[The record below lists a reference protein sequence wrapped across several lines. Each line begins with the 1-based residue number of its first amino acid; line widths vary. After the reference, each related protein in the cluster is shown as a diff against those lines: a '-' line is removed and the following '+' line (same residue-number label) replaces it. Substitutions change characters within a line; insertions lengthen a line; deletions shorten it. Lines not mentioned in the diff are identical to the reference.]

1 MTGMLT
7 TLLFYVGCFF
17 IGFFLCIPI
26 GPVNLEVFQSAIKK
40 HYAQALSIALGAS
53 FGDAIWAMAA
63 FFGITP
69 FLKNGYSLSNGYNL
83 SIEGVFLLIT
93 AAITFVLGMLSLKDA
108 RLLEKIE
115 KREEAIVQRI
125 KRKRWAFVKGLTM
138 VLINPLGIAS
148 WMIAL
153 SFMKKLK
160 IYIPL
165 ELSYEIFFMITIILG
180 AFSYFILIIFIT
192 NKMKSLFSPQRMTKI
207 IRVLGYVLIAFSLY
221 FLFFAIKALFFHPQI
236 N

>member
-1 MTGMLT
+1 MLT
-7 TLLFYVGCFF
+7 SLLFYIGCFF
-17 IGFFLCIPI
+17 MGFFLCIPI

-40 HYAQALSIALGAS
+40 RHAHALSIALGAS
-53 FGDAIWAMAA
+53 VGDALWAMAA

-69 FLKNGYSLSNGYNL
+69 FLKNGYNIC
-83 SIEGVFLLIT
+83 IEGIFLLVT
-93 AAITFVLGMLSLKDA
+93 AAITFVLGLLSLKDA
-108 RLLEKIE
+108 RFLEKIE
-115 KREEAIVQRI
+115 KREEALAEKI

-165 ELSYEIFFMITIILG
+165 TLTYEIFFMISVILG
-180 AFSYFILIIFIT
+180 AFAYFTMIIFIT
-192 NKMKSLFSPQRMTKI
+192 HKMKSIFSPQRTQKI
-207 IRVLGYVLIAFSLY
+207 IQVLGFVLIGFSLY
-221 FLFFAIKALFFHPQI
+221 FLYFAVKAFLAYARLR
-236 N
+236 

>member
-1 MTGMLT
+1 MWLT
-7 TLLFYVGCFF
+7 YLLFYVGCFF

-40 HYAQALSIALGAS
+40 HHAQALSIALGAS
-53 FGDAIWAMAA
+53 LGDAIWAMAA

-69 FLKNGYSLSNGYNL
+69 FLKNSYNLSNGYNL
-83 SIEGVFLLIT
+83 SVEGIFLLIT
-93 AAITFVLGMLSLKDA
+93 AAITFVLGLLSLKDA
-108 RLLEKIE
+108 RFLEKIE
-115 KREEAIVQRI
+115 KREEALVQRI

-153 SFMKKLK
+153 SFMKKLQ

-165 ELSYEIFFMITIILG
+165 ELSYEIFFMLIVILG
-180 AFSYFILIIFIT
+180 AFAYFTMIIFIT
-192 NKMKSLFSPQRMTKI
+192 NRMKSLFSPQRITKI
-207 IRVLGYVLIAFSLY
+207 VRVMGYVLIAFSLY
-221 FLFFAIKALFFHPQI
+221 FLYFALKALFFHPQPY
-236 N
+236 

>member
-1 MTGMLT
+1 MAEMWLIY
-7 TLLFYVGCFF
+7 LLFYLGCFF
-17 IGFFLCIPI
+17 MSFFLCIPI

-40 HYAQALSIALGAS
+40 QHAQALSVALGAAI
-53 FGDAIWAMAA
+53 GDAIWAMAA

-69 FLKNGYSLSNGYNL
+69 FLKNGYNIR
-83 SIEGVFLLIT
+83 IEGIFLLVT
-93 AAITFVLGMLSLKDA
+93 ATITFVLGLLSLKDA

-115 KREEAIVQRI
+115 KREEAMAEKI

-153 SFMKKLK
+153 SFLKKMN

-165 ELSYEIFFMITIILG
+165 TLTYEFFFMVTVILG
-180 AFSYFILIIFIT
+180 VFAYFTMIIFIT
-192 NKMKSLFSPQRMTKI
+192 HKMKSIFSPQRTQKI
-207 IRVLGYVLIAFSLY
+207 IRILGYVLIAFSLY
-221 FLFFAIKALFFHPQI
+221 FMFFAIKALFFYPRPQ
-236 N
+236 